1 MKPQKAKTT
10 IKQEEEE
17 VEEEEVQDV
26 EPKKQNTCNRQIR
39 STDSDGNDS
48 VSNERP
54 NTIEEEEREERTK
67 KPCHRRT
74 NQNL

>member
-10 IKQEEEE
+10 IKQEEE
-17 VEEEEVQDV
+17 VVVEEEVQDV

-48 VSNERP
+48 VSNKRP
-54 NTIEEEEREERTK
+54 NTIEEEE
-67 KPCHRRT
+67 
-74 NQNL
+74 